1 MAFKELKYIVEN
13 LQDRANMLDFSIKK
27 MNSVLFE
34 ILKKKGIKFEEFKN
48 NIQLKWE
55 EFEKKN
61 QNRVIKKTFTSFFY
75 ENFHDLFNTLPFLKL
90 FASIS
95 LLGRASKKSSE
106 IGFNVCD

>member
-1 MAFKELKYIVEN
+1 MAFKELKFIVEN
-13 LQDRANMLDFSIKK
+13 LQNRANMLDFSMKK

-61 QNRVIKKTFTSFFY
+61 QN
-75 ENFHDLFNTLPFLKL
+75 
-90 FASIS
+90 
-95 LLGRASKKSSE
+95 
-106 IGFNVCD
+106 